1 MKKLLFPICLSII
14 LIVSGCSLFGPGKNQ
29 ATKDEAK
36 GRAKIVNVEQ
46 AQSQNNIDKLD
57 NIAGLAYGTD
67 YALSKVSNPP
77 PREVTVARDIN
88 QRVVSIAGSPTVEKM
103 KEMQTTID
111 NLISTLESER
121 IQGKKML
128 DNKDEEIVAL
138 QDEGKVLAAA
148 KEAEIKKYMAQAALA
163 AAQSDEYKTK
173 LDEMNKWF
181 GLGAVWYGIKR
192 LVVSMAWILGIGG
205 ILFLILRIASMS
217 NPVCGA
223 IFGIFEQIV
232 GWIINAI
239 SFAFPK
245 ALSFTGHVSK
255 EMYDASHNLLEK
267 IVDNIQSLKQLETKL
282 DHALTVKELLTELD
296 KTMDKSEKDMIDK
309 IKKDFGY

>member
-36 GRAKIVNVEQ
+36 NRAKIVNVEQ
-46 AQSQNNIDKLD
+46 AQAQNNVDKLD
-57 NIAGLAYGTD
+57 SIAGLAYGTD

-103 KEMQTTID
+103 KEMQITID
-111 NLISTLESER
+111 KLVSQLETER
-121 IQGKKML
+121 IAGKKRL
-128 DNKDEEIVAL
+128 DSKDEEIAAL
-138 QDEGKVLAAA
+138 QDESKALVAA

-163 AAQSDEYKTK
+163 AAQSDEYKTQ
-173 LDEMNKWF
+173 LAEYQGWF
-181 GLGAVWYGIKR
+181 GLKAVWKGLLQFVK
-192 LVVSMAWILGIGG
+192 SAMWILGIGG
-205 ILFLILRIASMS
+205 LLFLILRIASMS

-223 IFGIFEQIV
+223 IFSIFEQIV
-232 GWIINAI
+232 GWVINAI

-245 ALSFTGHVSK
+245 ALAFAGHVSK
-255 EMYDASHNLLEK
+255 EMYDASHDLLGK
-267 IVDNIQSLKQLETKL
+267 IVDSIQSLKQLETKL
-282 DHALTVKELLTELD
+282 GHDLTVKELLTELD
-296 KTMDKSEKDMIDK
+296 KTMDKDEKDMVDK